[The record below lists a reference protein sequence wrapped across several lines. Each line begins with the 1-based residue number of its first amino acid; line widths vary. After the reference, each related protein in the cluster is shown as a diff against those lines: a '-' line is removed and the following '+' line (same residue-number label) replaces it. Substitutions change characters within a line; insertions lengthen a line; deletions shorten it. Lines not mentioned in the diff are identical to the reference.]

1 MPFDQKKISLI
12 AILFIVS
19 LIIVLPIQVTRAQ
32 SSTTTVSVSPSNS
45 APAVGQTITVNVVI
59 SNVQSLYGIDL
70 TLDWNT
76 AVLQLESNQ
85 SFIGVETNSQGI
97 LHNPTLVVQDTASQ
111 QTGEYDLIATSEN
124 PAAAFS
130 GSGTIGTLTFKVIA
144 AGQSSLT
151 VSSTLAQY
159 EGVDQ
164 TTDPITHND
173 VNTVVNVGS
182 SSSTSSPSASS
193 SPTASSQTSSPS
205 APEFPTPVTLAVVVF
220 LACVG
225 LVIAVKK
232 ITKPT
237 ATLALKQQS

>member
-1 MPFDQKKISLI
+1 MPFDKKKISLI
-12 AILFIVS
+12 AILFIFS
-19 LIIVLPIQVTRAQ
+19 LIIVLPIQVTKAQ
-32 SSTTTVSVSPSNS
+32 SSTPTVSVSTSNS
-45 APAVGQTITVNVVI
+45 SAAVGQTITVNVVI

-97 LHNPTLVVQDTASQ
+97 LHNPTLVVQDAASQ

-130 GSGTIGTLTFKVIA
+130 GSGTIGTLTFKAIA
-144 AGQSSLT
+144 SGQSSLA

-164 TTDPITHND
+164 TAEPITHND
-173 VNTVVNVGS
+173 VSSVVNVGS
-182 SSSTSSPSASS
+182 TSSTS
-193 SPTASSQTSSPS
+193 SPTASSSPSSSSSSSSTPSSSPS
-205 APEFPTPVTLAVVVF
+205 AQNFPQWEP
-220 LACVG
+220 C
-225 LVIAVKK
+225 
-232 ITKPT
+232 
-237 ATLALKQQS
+237 

>member
-1 MPFDQKKISLI
+1 VKEMPFDKSKISLI
-12 AILFIVS
+12 SILFIVS
-19 LIIVLPIQVTRAQ
+19 LIIFLPIQVTRAQ

-45 APAVGQTITVNVVI
+45 TPAVGQTITVNVLI

-70 TLDWNT
+70 TLYWNT

-85 SFIGVETNSQGI
+85 SFIGVETNSQGV
-97 LHNPTLVVQDTASQ
+97 LHNPTLIVQDAASQ
-111 QTGEYDLIATSEN
+111 QKGEYDLVATSEN
-124 PAAAFS
+124 PALAFN
-130 GSGTIGTLTFKVIA
+130 GSGTIRTLTFKAIA
-144 AGQSSLT
+144 LGQSNLA

-173 VNTVVNVGS
+173 VSSVVNVSS
-182 SSSTSSPSASS
+182 SSSTSSPTASS
-193 SPTASSQTSSPS
+193 STSSPS
-205 APEFPTPVTLAVVVF
+205 PSPSTPEFPTTTTLMVVVL

-232 ITKPT
+232 ITKPR
-237 ATLALKQQS
+237 ATSALNQR